1 MRGKSCGTRAIIAFK
16 SDNDLF
22 FVNGW
27 IKNVVKKGYKEIP
40 DDVLVFYKA
49 IAIQMLSMR
58 PEQTQI
64 ALKAGKMREVR
75 CDD

>member
-1 MRGKSCGTRAIIAFK
+1 MVKVAARAIIAFK

-27 IKNVVKKGYKEIP
+27 IKNVVKKGCKEIP

-49 IAIQMLSMR
+49 IAIQMLSMT